1 MRLIGRVLLV
11 AAIIGGGQVAPAF
24 AQPETTRTGTT
35 SVATVQSRVGFER
48 LTDLVVRR
56 INVGDAVAASKYF
69 SGKPVDDPVREQQ
82 ILVSVRASA
91 VKLGIDPDET
101 AAFFQA
107 QIDASKVV
115 QRGLLARWAQHPS
128 SAPTTGPDLDAVR
141 KQLDQLTA
149 DLLAELVTVDRLRD
163 SGVRCGISLL
173 LATIP
178 AGVHLDRLHRQ
189 ALKVATIGVC

>member
-1 MRLIGRVLLV
+1 MRLLGRVLLV

-24 AQPETTRTGTT
+24 ADTGTT
-35 SVATVQSRVGFER
+35 AVARSRVGFEQ

-69 SGKPVDDPVREQQ
+69 SGKPVDDPVREAQ
-82 ILVSVRASA
+82 ILASVRESA
-91 VKLGIDPDET
+91 QQLGIDPTET

-115 QRGLLARWAQHPS
+115 QRGLLAQWAKHPAD
-128 SAPTTGPDLDAVR
+128 APTAGSDLDAVR
-141 KQLDQLTA
+141 KQLDQLTV
-149 DLLAELVTVDRLRD
+149 DLLAELVIIDHLRD
-163 SGVRCGISLL
+163 PRPRCEISLL

-178 AGVHLDRLHRQ
+178 AAFHLDRLHRQ
-189 ALKVATIGVC
+189 ALGAATGTVCR

>member
-1 MRLIGRVLLV
+1 MRLVGRVLLV
-11 AAIIGGGQVAPAF
+11 AAIIGGGQMVTPAF
-24 AQPETTRTGTT
+24 AEPSSTSTST
-35 SVATVQSRVGFER
+35 SVATVPSRVGFEQ

-56 INVGDAVAASKYF
+56 INVGDDVAASKFF

-91 VKLGIDPDET
+91 VRLGIDPDET

-115 QRGLLARWAQHPS
+115 QRGLLAHWAAHPA

-141 KQLDQLTA
+141 KQLDQLTV
-149 DLLAELVTVDRLRD
+149 DLLAELVTVDHLR
-163 SGVRCGISLL
+163 SGPRCDISLL

-178 AGVHLDRLHRQ
+178 AGIHLDRLHRQ
-189 ALKVATIGVC
+189 ALEVATATVC